1 MRLTMEQSDSNLVT
15 GGNYSPFV
23 FVDFD
28 GVHVGDQD
36 NHNVYEAARY
46 AIENTRFQILPAK
59 QLAKV
64 RRADPHGNEYARA
77 LWHDDAMLQL
87 DALYTLAR
95 AAA

>member
-1 MRLTMEQSDSNLVT
+1 MEQRDSNLVT

-23 FVDFD
+23 FVDRD

-36 NHNVYEAARY
+36 NHRIFESVRF
-46 AIENTRFQILPAK
+46 AIEHARFQILPAR
-59 QLAKV
+59 QLAKA
-64 RRADPHGNEYARA
+64 RRADPHGIEFARA
-77 LWHDDAMLQL
+77 LWHDDASLQL